1 MTDRETTSEL
11 EILLTKRTMSINNLT
26 IWPTAWIWPGPK
38 VHQVPLPLLEMHWLP
53 WSGCPSS
60 QRRNGSSSRKVT
72 AASNVRHRADKC
84 MVVITSKNYQTLT
97 AQDVLCGKNTR
108 DKTIN
113 KGPLLAAIMD
123 GNVMEQVSVLLATIF
138 PAISNV
144 ETSFS
149 DLSGSSMSLVST
161 SLLKL
166 CKKESQVKSKKTA
179 FSQEKLTK
187 SQGKV
192 KKYWLFVHFSWPKA
206 IFFDFTWLSFLQ
218 SVIPQLCLH

>member
-1 MTDRETTSEL
+1 MTEIDDDRQRDH
-11 EILLTKRTMSINNLT
+11 KRIGDIVDKKNHVNKQPYNLAHSLNLT
-26 IWPTAWIWPGPK
+26 WSKSTPGTP
-38 VHQVPLPLLEMHWLP
+38 
-53 WSGCPSS
+53 
-60 QRRNGSSSRKVT
+60 SSSRNALTPMKWLPKLT
-72 AASNVRHRADKC
+72 EEEWKLLQESDSCFKCQTPYARHRADKC

-161 SLLKL
+161 SLTKL

-179 FSQEKLTK
+179 F
-187 SQGKV
+187 
-192 KKYWLFVHFSWPKA
+192 
-206 IFFDFTWLSFLQ
+206 
-218 SVIPQLCLH
+218 